1 MGDNARISMVGVR
14 YPDSNFQGYFKVP
27 VVPWVPN
34 LFIYQYNFIN
44 KRYLANGV
52 SDTRVPSKFYLK
64 NIQYIYVLKSYIYIV
79 FDFRQII
86 KNNSADFSLV
96 EKSTFLSHKSGDI
109 KKHKKIGVVAHIL
122 CVSTPSL

>member
-1 MGDNARISMVGVR
+1 MVGVR
-14 YPDSNFQGYFKVP
+14 YPDSKNQGYLEVP
-27 VVPWVPN
+27 LEPQEPN
-34 LFIYQYNFIN
+34 LFIYQYIFIN

-96 EKSTFLSHKSGDI
+96 EKSTFLSHKRAI
-109 KKHKKIGVVAHIL
+109 
-122 CVSTPSL
+122 